1 MVVANVHLDS
11 NPERSDIRIEQLEQV
26 KAEMELEMA
35 RCDDICGIVCGDFNF
50 LPESEEEKT
59 VPSNWKDCWT
69 VNGMSKESEFDSTSS
84 SSGWIETWLEQA
96 DVGYTSH
103 YGRIDR
109 VFFVTKKADQQAL
122 QVKKTTLLG
131 VGVTVKTR
139 NTFVPLSDHDDVYV
153 EFSSQP

>member
-59 VPSNWKDCWT
+59 VPGKTAGLSMACPRNQSLTAPAVQVDGLRLGSNKLTLDIRLT
-69 VNGMSKESEFDSTSS
+69 MDGLIASFSLPRRLISKPC
-84 SSGWIETWLEQA
+84 
-96 DVGYTSH
+96 
-103 YGRIDR
+103 
-109 VFFVTKKADQQAL
+109 K
-122 QVKKTTLLG
+122 
-131 VGVTVKTR
+131 
-139 NTFVPLSDHDDVYV
+139 
-153 EFSSQP
+153 